1 MASIMIQSHPAR
13 LGEGIVEPMIALA
26 RCAKHERIIVAGTR
40 CPEFMFELHRR
51 GYARV
56 ATTANCGLPEE
67 QYDVALVD
75 WRQRSM
81 KSLETALD
89 WLVDFL
95 NPAGLLVIWTDHQGP
110 AANRKLRSTL
120 ESHGFF
126 VEAGSLRADGSA
138 ISARRWK
145 KAPLS
150 KVA

>member
-1 MASIMIQSHPAR
+1 MIHSHPTPV
-13 LGEGIVEPMIALA
+13 GEGIVEPMLALA

-40 CPEFMFELHRR
+40 SPEFMFELHRR
-51 GYARV
+51 GFGHV

-67 QYDVALVD
+67 QYDVALID

-81 KSLETALD
+81 KSLETALE

-95 NPAGLLVIWTDHQGP
+95 DPAGVLLIWVDHQPP
-110 AANRKLRSTL
+110 AINRKLRFTL

-126 VEAGSLRADGSA
+126 VEAGTLRADGSA

-145 KAPLS
+145 KAILS